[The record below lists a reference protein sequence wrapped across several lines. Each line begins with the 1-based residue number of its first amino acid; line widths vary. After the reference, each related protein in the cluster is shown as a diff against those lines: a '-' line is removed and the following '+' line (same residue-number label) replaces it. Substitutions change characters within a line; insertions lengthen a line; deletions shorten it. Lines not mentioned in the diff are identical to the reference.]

1 MTLTNPYYVY
11 ILTNQ
16 AHTRFYVGSTANL
29 EKQVARHRQQAAG
42 SFSPAVNCTKLVF
55 FERHD
60 YVHFAL
66 NRERS
71 FRHAPRDVSR
81 TMVTAPNP
89 DWLDLSME
97 LAGLER

>member
-1 MTLTNPYYVY
+1 MVLVNPYYVY
-11 ILTNQ
+11 ILTNH

-29 EKQVARHRQQAAG
+29 EKQIARHRQQAAG

-66 NRERS
+66 YQERN
-71 FRHAPRDVSR
+71 FRHAPRDELR
-81 TMVTAPNP
+81 NMVMARNP

-97 LAGLER
+97 LAALEE